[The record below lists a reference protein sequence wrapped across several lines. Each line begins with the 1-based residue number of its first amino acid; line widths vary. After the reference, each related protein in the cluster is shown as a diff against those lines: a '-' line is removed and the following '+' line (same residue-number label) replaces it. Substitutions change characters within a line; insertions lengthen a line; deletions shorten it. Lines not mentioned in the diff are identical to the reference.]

1 MVFIVNSP
9 QLGLGKLLMHGPL
22 AGTLVQTFI
31 IIIFLCHI
39 CCDYLLKMLVDDGQ
53 SQHGEL
59 TPHDQVSTQ
68 RSSPVEELKGK
79 GVRQLTVEHPL
90 NGMADGGPTGFPTA
104 DDEPVVAEDNG
115 DELLGSPVEDLAAG
129 TKKLKK
135 KKKQQKLGVAA
146 VPKGEEC
153 RNGTHQLLDAK
164 ETAAMVFCGR
174 RDFAHFRVASCL
186 ERCIAHLT
194 PVLVMSKKYRALLR
208 VGHDSFIG
216 VYCNALR

>member
-1 MVFIVNSP
+1 MEHCVVFIVNSP

-22 AGTLVQTFI
+22 AGTLLQTFI

-39 CCDYLLKMLVDDGQ
+39 CCDYLLKMLVDDDGQ

-59 TPHDQVSTQ
+59 KPHDQVSTQ

-104 DDEPVVAEDNG
+104 DDEPVVDING
-115 DELLGSPVEDLAAG
+115 DVLLGSPVEDLGAG

-146 VPKGEEC
+146 VPKGVQE
-153 RNGTHQLLDAK
+153 RYPSA
-164 ETAAMVFCGR
+164 AAMVFCGR

>member
-22 AGTLVQTFI
+22 AGTLLQTFI

-39 CCDYLLKMLVDDGQ
+39 CCDYLLKMLVDDDGQ

-59 TPHDQVSTQ
+59 KPHDQVSTQ

-104 DDEPVVAEDNG
+104 DDEPVVDING
-115 DELLGSPVEDLAAG
+115 DVLLGSPVEDLAAG

-146 VPKGEEC
+146 VPKGEKC
-153 RNGTHQLLDAK
+153 RNGTHQLQPWCS
-164 ETAAMVFCGR
+164 AAAVTSRIFGLP
-174 RDFAHFRVASCL
+174 AASNG
-186 ERCIAHLT
+186 
-194 PVLVMSKKYRALLR
+194 ALLT
-208 VGHDSFIG
+208 
-216 VYCNALR
+216 